1 MAFKRITVKFFATDD
16 NALPADEV
24 FQIFNH
30 WISAAQGETLI
41 DVADYS
47 HIHDGPV
54 TLLVG
59 HEADYATDISNG
71 RLGLLYTR
79 KQPWEG
85 GDQAAQLSL
94 SVQAALNACLRL
106 EQDALLG
113 GNARFNGGEFQLGC
127 LDRLNAPNTDETLIS
142 IQSDLDALLA
152 KLFDGTTCSIERDPD
167 PKRAFKLTIK
177 AERALDTATLLQ
189 NMAS

>member
-1 MAFKRITVKFFATDD
+1 MTFKRITVKFFARDE

-59 HEADYATDISNG
+59 HEADYATDISDG
-71 RLGLLYTR
+71 QLGLLYTR
-79 KQPWEG
+79 KQPWQ

-94 SVQAALNACLRL
+94 SVQAALNACRRL
-106 EQDALLG
+106 EEDALLG
-113 GNARFNGGEFQLGC
+113 GNTRFNGNQFQLGC
-127 LDRLNAPNTDETLIS
+127 LDRLNAPNTDETLAS
-142 IQSDLDALLA
+142 IQGEVDTFLN
-152 KLFDGTTCSIERDPD
+152 KLFGGATCSIERDPD
-167 PKRAFKLTIK
+167 PKRFLKLSIK
-177 AERALDTATLLQ
+177 AESTLNIATLLH
-189 NMAS
+189 NISS